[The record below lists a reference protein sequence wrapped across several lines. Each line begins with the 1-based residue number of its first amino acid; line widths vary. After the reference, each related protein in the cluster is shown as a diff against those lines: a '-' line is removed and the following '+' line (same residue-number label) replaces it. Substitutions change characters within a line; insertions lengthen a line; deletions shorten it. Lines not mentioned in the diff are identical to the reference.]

1 MQDIEYT
8 YNENKKAL
16 LVCFILWVV
25 FPLILLFIKRPIKD
39 FWGRLMLCLFSPMI
53 IFIGIEIFA

>member
-8 YNENKKAL
+8 EDENKKTL

-25 FPLILLFIKRPIKD
+25 FPFLLLFIKRPIKD
-39 FWGRLMLCLFSPMI
+39 FWARLILCLFSPLMTYI
-53 IFIGIEIFA
+53 VIETFV